1 MDAREKLERLFAMFP
16 GIGPRQAKRFVYF
29 LLTRNSN
36 FISDLSSALADVKK
50 NVSQCASCYRFF
62 PSDTNTMCQICRSAN
77 TDESTVLVVEK
88 DIDFEN
94 VNKSGFYNGRFFIL
108 GGLLPILEEEPAK
121 KIRARE
127 LVAEIERQAKLGAL
141 KEIIIALS
149 LNPEGENTYQY
160 VKRILEPVTQKYS
173 ISLSTL
179 GRGLST
185 GSELE
190 YSDGETLKYA
200 IENRK

>member
-36 FISDLSSALADVKK
+36 FISELSLALADVKK

-62 PSDTNTMCQICRSAN
+62 PSDANTMCQICRGAN
-77 TDESTVLVVEK
+77 TDQSTVLVVEK
-88 DIDFEN
+88 DVDFEN

>member
-1 MDAREKLERLFAMFP
+1 MDSRDKLERLFAMLP

-29 LLTRNSN
+29 LLTRNSS
-36 FISDLSSALADVKK
+36 FISELVLALSELKK
-50 NVSQCASCYRFF
+50 NISQCDSCYRFF
-62 PSDTNTMCQICRSAN
+62 PNDNNITCQVCRSVN
-77 TDESTVLVVEK
+77 TDQKTILIVEK
-88 DIDFEN
+88 DVDFEN
-94 VNKSGFYNGRFFIL
+94 VHKSGFYNGRFFVL
-108 GGLLPILEEEPAK
+108 GGLLPILEEDPAK

-127 LVAEIERQAKLGAL
+127 LVIEIERQAKAGNL
-141 KEIIIALS
+141 KEIIVALS

-160 VKRILEPVTQKYS
+160 IKGILQPITQKYS

>member
-1 MDAREKLERLFAMFP
+1 MDSRDKLERLFAMFP

-29 LLTRNSN
+29 LLTRNSG
-36 FISDLSSALADVKK
+36 FTSELALALADLKK
-50 NVSQCASCYRFF
+50 NISQCNSCYRFF
-62 PSDTNTMCQICRSAN
+62 PNDSNTACQVCRSVN
-77 TDESTVLVVEK
+77 TDQKTILIVEK
-88 DIDFEN
+88 DVDFEN
-94 VNKSGFYNGRFFIL
+94 VHKSGFYNGRFFIL

-127 LVAEIERQAKLGAL
+127 LVAEVLRQAETGNL

-149 LNPEGENTYQY
+149 LNGEGENTYQY
-160 VKRILEPVTQKYS
+160 IKGILQPITQKYS

-185 GSELE
+185 GSEIE

>member
-29 LLTRNSN
+29 LLTRNN
-36 FISDLSSALADVKK
+36 GFISELSSALSEIKK
-50 NVSQCASCYRFF
+50 NISQCNSCYRFF
-62 PSDTNTMCQICRSAN
+62 QSDANVACQTCRSSN
-77 TDESTVLVVEK
+77 TDQATILIVEK
-88 DIDFEN
+88 DVDFEN
-94 VNKSGFYNGRFFIL
+94 VHKSGFYNGRFFIL

-127 LVAEIERQAKLGAL
+127 LVAEVERQAKLGTL
-141 KEIIIALS
+141 KEVIVALS

-160 VKRILEPVTQKYS
+160 IKGTLSPIITKYS
-173 ISLSTL
+173 LSLSTL

-185 GSELE
+185 GSEVE

>member
-36 FISDLSSALADVKK
+36 FISELSLALADVKK
-50 NVSQCASCYRFF
+50 NVSQCSSCYRFF

-77 TDESTVLVVEK
+77 TDQSTILVVEK
-88 DIDFEN
+88 DVDFEN

-160 VKRILEPVTQKYS
+160 VKRILEPITKKYS
-173 ISLSTL
+173 ISISTL

>member
-36 FISDLSSALADVKK
+36 FISELSLALADLKK

-62 PSDTNTMCQICRSAN
+62 PSDANTMCQVCRGAN
-77 TDESTVLVVEK
+77 TDQSTVLVVEK
-88 DIDFEN
+88 DVDFEN

-127 LVAEIERQAKLGAL
+127 LVAEIERQAKLGTL